1 MVSLCLGGGRTFVS
15 AEWALWTPGRTLVPP
30 PPQPGQA
37 QSSQEV
43 PRIQVGEVG
52 AHEAGV
58 AQVCFLLLGGESCGM
73 QKR

>member
-43 PRIQVGEVG
+43 PRSQVGEVG
-52 AHEAGV
+52 ANEAGWHSCV
-58 AQVCFLLLGGESCGM
+58 FSCWEERCGM